1 MATVHAGG
9 GQDQSQARA
18 MQRALWPATLGYWMD
33 KMMTP
38 VFGDDAVEATR
49 DFFTRYVSGRGALPA
64 LRIGGQ
70 PYGVL
75 PDHRVLA
82 DRLADRAGSAAARRF
97 LSGLHALATAG
108 RARTG
113 RR

>member
-1 MATVHAGG
+1 
-9 GQDQSQARA
+9 

-38 VFGDDAVEATR
+38 VFGDDVVEATR

-75 PDHRVLA
+75 PTTAFSRIGWIGRPPTVA
-82 DRLADRAGSAAARRF
+82 PARR
-97 LSGLHALATAG
+97 SCPGCTRWPPR

-113 RR
+113 RP